1 MELFTLLGK
10 LIDRNEWTD
19 PSMVYTFYEHNNNY
33 VWITTTDIEDIN
45 SLAKSILDID
55 DCVECQDYDNITFV
69 FDKNNNY
76 DLVMVR
82 FGEEEHLVNVSDSL
96 DSTMLELY
104 YKMCWILVCEF

>member
-33 VWITTTDIEDIN
+33 AWITTTDIEDID

-82 FGEEEHLVNVSDSL
+82 FGEEEHWVNVSDSL

-104 YKMCWILVCEF
+104 HKICWILICEF